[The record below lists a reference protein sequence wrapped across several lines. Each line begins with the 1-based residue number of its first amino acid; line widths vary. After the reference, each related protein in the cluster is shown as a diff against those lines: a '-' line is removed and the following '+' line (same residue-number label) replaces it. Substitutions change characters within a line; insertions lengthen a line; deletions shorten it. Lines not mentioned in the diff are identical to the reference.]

1 MTRKILAALL
11 CLCAALP
18 LLAPAARAQE
28 SDPAWTLVTAD
39 GEKVTSIAVEVSE
52 GDEYIAGDNALY
64 RVTSVDAQTRQAVL
78 QRAGE
83 EPAVAQALFGLTRTA
98 KTQKVVGLY
107 CTHSDE
113 SYEDGDGA
121 SSVESGWAGIHDVA
135 ATLKSWLE
143 DKGVEVLFDTGSY
156 LPHDAG
162 AYRRSRSAA
171 VELASQGPAA
181 LFDVHRDGIPDAA
194 EYETEING
202 EPATMVRLLV
212 GRSNPNS
219 QENRQFAV
227 QLKSVA
233 DEYYPGLVKDIFI
246 GKGNYNQE
254 ILPDSVLLEFGTHV
268 SDKEQVLTSTKYM
281 ADVIHIAV
289 FGGEPGYS
297 QKAQAENGAGNGTA
311 AEDEGAAPAPSGAV
325 TPVPGAPQSAST
337 RTEERSGVWTAL
349 AWIVGLAV
357 LGGLA
362 FAVVSGGGF
371 SGLSDRVK
379 RFSSEVSGGL
389 FGKKPKE

>member
-1 MTRKILAALL
+1 MSSTETAFSTAS
-11 CLCAALP
+11 
-18 LLAPAARAQE
+18 AR
-28 SDPAWTLVTAD
+28 S
-39 GEKVTSIAVEVSE
+39 
-52 GDEYIAGDNALY
+52 
-64 RVTSVDAQTRQAVL
+64 
-78 QRAGE
+78 
-83 EPAVAQALFGLTRTA
+83 
-98 KTQKVVGLY
+98 
-107 CTHSDE
+107 
-113 SYEDGDGA
+113 
-121 SSVESGWAGIHDVA
+121 
-135 ATLKSWLE
+135 
-143 DKGVEVLFDTGSY
+143 
-156 LPHDAG
+156 
-162 AYRRSRSAA
+162 RSRSAA

-297 QKAQAENGAGNGTA
+297 QKAQAEGGTA
-311 AEDEGAAPAPSGAV
+311 AEDEGGAAPAPSGAV

-337 RTEERSGVWTAL
+337 QTEERSGVWTAL
-349 AWIVGLAV
+349 AWIVGIAV

-371 SGLSDRVK
+371 SGLSDRVR

>member
-1 MTRKILAALL
+1 MRKILAALL

-18 LLAPAARAQE
+18 LLAPAARAE
-28 SDPAWTLVTAD
+28 EADSVWTLVTAD

-254 ILPDSVLLEFGTHV
+254 VMPDSVLLEFGTHV

-297 QKAQAENGAGNGTA
+297 QKAQAEGGAA

-325 TPVPGAPQSAST
+325 TPVPGAPHSAYSA
-337 RTEERSGVWTAL
+337 RL
-349 AWIVGLAV
+349 ASPRA
-357 LGGLA
+357 A
-362 FAVVSGGGF
+362 TSM
-371 SGLSDRVK
+371 
-379 RFSSEVSGGL
+379 
-389 FGKKPKE
+389 

>member
-1 MTRKILAALL
+1 MN
-11 CLCAALP
+11 
-18 LLAPAARAQE
+18 
-28 SDPAWTLVTAD
+28 
-39 GEKVTSIAVEVSE
+39 SIAVEVFE

-113 SYEDGDGA
+113 SYEDGDGT

-162 AYRRSRSAA
+162 AYRRSRGAA

-181 LFDVHRDGIPDAA
+181 LFDVHRDGIPDAS

-297 QKAQAENGAGNGTA
+297 QKAQAEGGAA
-311 AEDEGAAPAPSGAV
+311 AEDEGGAAAPAPSGAV

-349 AWIVGLAV
+349 AWIVGIAV

>member
-1 MTRKILAALL
+1 MVGQHLDGGGVLAAVGDDDVRV
-11 CLCAALP
+11 P
-18 LLAPAARAQE
+18 LAGLNE
-28 SDPAWTLVTAD
+28 SLMHGFDGGEVLVD
-39 GEKVTSIAVEVSE
+39 DAVE
-52 GDEYIAGDNALY
+52 
-64 RVTSVDAQTRQAVL
+64 
-78 QRAGE
+78 
-83 EPAVAQALFGLTRTA
+83 
-98 KTQKVVGLY
+98 
-107 CTHSDE
+107 
-113 SYEDGDGA
+113 GA
-121 SSVESGWAGIHDVA
+121 
-135 ATLKSWLE
+135 
-143 DKGVEVLFDTGSY
+143 
-156 LPHDAG
+156 
-162 AYRRSRSAA
+162 
-171 VELASQGPAA
+171 AA

-233 DEYYPGLVKDIFI
+233 DEYYPGLIKDIFI

-289 FGGEPGYS
+289 FGGEP
-297 QKAQAENGAGNGTA
+297 AESAAEGGAA

-337 RTEERSGVWTAL
+337 QTKERSGVWTAL

-371 SGLSDRVK
+371 SGLSDRVR

>member
-1 MTRKILAALL
+1 
-11 CLCAALP
+11 
-18 LLAPAARAQE
+18 
-28 SDPAWTLVTAD
+28 
-39 GEKVTSIAVEVSE
+39 
-52 GDEYIAGDNALY
+52 
-64 RVTSVDAQTRQAVL
+64 
-78 QRAGE
+78 
-83 EPAVAQALFGLTRTA
+83 
-98 KTQKVVGLY
+98 
-107 CTHSDE
+107 
-113 SYEDGDGA
+113 
-121 SSVESGWAGIHDVA
+121 
-135 ATLKSWLE
+135 
-143 DKGVEVLFDTGSY
+143 
-156 LPHDAG
+156 
-162 AYRRSRSAA
+162 
-171 VELASQGPAA
+171 
-181 LFDVHRDGIPDAA
+181 
-194 EYETEING
+194 
-202 EPATMVRLLV
+202 MVRLLV

-268 SDKEQVLTSTKYM
+268 SDKEPVRTSSMYM

-297 QKAQAENGAGNGTA
+297 QKALAENGAGNGTA